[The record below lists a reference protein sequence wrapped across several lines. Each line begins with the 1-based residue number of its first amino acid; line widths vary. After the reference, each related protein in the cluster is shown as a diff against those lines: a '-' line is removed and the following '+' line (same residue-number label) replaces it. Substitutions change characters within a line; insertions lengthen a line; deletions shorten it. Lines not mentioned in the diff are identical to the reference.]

1 MKSVK
6 MKLEQTMPS
15 GVEELLDRCKTTED
29 FQALSAELFK
39 RVAERALKAEMAAHL
54 GYDKHDA
61 SGHNSGNSRNG
72 TSHKTLVTESGPI
85 ALEIP
90 RDRNASFEPRF
101 VGKHQRKLRGVTD
114 EIIELYAHG
123 MTQRDIQSYLEKR
136 YGTEV
141 SPAFISHVTEQ
152 VMDDVRAWQSRP
164 LEAVYPILYLDALVT
179 RSRQDGTV
187 GHRHVYVALGVN
199 TRGEKEL
206 LGLWLAPSEGAKF
219 WLTVLSE
226 LKQRGVNDVLIAC
239 VDGLKGFGEAITA
252 LYPHTRVQQC
262 IVHQVRHS
270 LNFVPWKERKTV
282 ATDLRR
288 VYTAATEDLALHALT
303 EFENKWATSYP
314 HIAPSWR
321 NNWPRL
327 SVFYEFPPAIR
338 KVIYTTNAIESLN
351 ASLQKVLK
359 PKKAFPN
366 DDAIL
371 KVLYLA
377 LHRVAEKW
385 TMPIRDWKA
394 ALNQLL
400 IVFGPERVKL

>member
-1 MKSVK
+1 
-6 MKLEQTMPS
+6 MKLERANLANAQPG

-29 FQALSAELFK
+29 FQALSAALFK
-39 RVAERALKAEMAAHL
+39 RVAERALQAEMAAHL
-54 GYDKHDA
+54 GYDKHEA
-61 SGHNSGNSRNG
+61 SGRNSGNSRNG
-72 TSHKTLVTESGPI
+72 TSSKTLVTERGPI

-101 VGKHQRKLRGVTD
+101 IGKHQRKLRGVAD
-114 EIIELYAHG
+114 EIIELYAYG
-123 MTQRDIQSYLEKR
+123 MSQRDIQSYLEKR

-141 SPAFISHVTEQ
+141 SPAFISQVTEQ
-152 VMDDVRAWQSRP
+152 VMDEVRAWQARP
-164 LEAVYPILYLDALVT
+164 LESVYPILYLDALVT
-179 RSRQDGTV
+179 RSRQDGAV
-187 GHRHVYVALGVN
+187 NQRHVYVALGVN
-199 TRGEKEL
+199 IRGEKEL

-219 WLTVLSE
+219 WLNILGE

-239 VDGLKGFGEAITA
+239 VDGLKGFSEAIAA
-252 LYPHTRVQQC
+252 LYPTARVQQC

-270 LNFVPWKERKTV
+270 LKFVPWKERKAV
-282 ATDLRR
+282 AADLRSI
-288 VYTAATEDLALHALT
+288 YTAASEAAALQALQD
-303 EFENKWATSYP
+303 FDVRWSASYP
-314 HIAPSWR
+314 HIAPSWK
-321 NNWPRL
+321 NNWSRL
-327 SVFYEFPPAIR
+327 AAFFEFPPPIR

-359 PKKAFPN
+359 PKKAFPS

-394 ALNQLL
+394 ALSQLL

>member
-1 MKSVK
+1 MKSERTK
-6 MKLEQTMPS
+6 AENRLSTS
-15 GVEELLDRCKTTED
+15 VEALLDRCKSTED

-39 RVAERALKAEMAAHL
+39 RVAERALHAEMVAHL
-54 GYDKHDA
+54 GYDKHA
-61 SGHNSGNSRNG
+61 AAGRNSGNSRNG
-72 TSHKTLVTESGPI
+72 VSQKTLVTEDGPI
-85 ALEIP
+85 TLTIP

-114 EIIELYAHG
+114 EIIELYAYG
-123 MTQRDIQSYLEKR
+123 LSQRDIQSYLEKR

-141 SPAFISHVTEQ
+141 SPAFISQVTDQ
-152 VMDDVRAWQSRP
+152 VMDEVRAWQSRP
-164 LEAVYPILYLDALVT
+164 LESVYPIVYLDALVT

-219 WLTVLSE
+219 WLNVLSE
-226 LKQRGVNDVLIAC
+226 LKQRGVNDILIAC
-239 VDGLKGFGEAITA
+239 VDGLKGFGEAIA
-252 LYPHTRVQQC
+252 AMYPTTLVQQC

-270 LNFVPWKERKTV
+270 LTFVPWKERKAV
-282 ATDLRR
+282 AADLRR
-288 VYTAATEDLALHALT
+288 IYTAPSEALAVQALQ
-303 EFENKWATSYP
+303 EFEATWSASYP
-314 HIAPSWR
+314 HIVPSWR
-321 NNWPRL
+321 ANWSRL
-327 SVFYEFPPAIR
+327 SVFFEFPPAIR

-359 PKKAFPN
+359 PKKAFPS

-377 LHRVAEKW
+377 LHRVAQKW

-394 ALNQLL
+394 ALSQLL
-400 IVFGPERVKL
+400 IVFGPERVKF